1 MANKLST
8 TDAEKIMKT
17 FLKEFNQAFK
27 RLGIKEVNYHEDG
40 FSFWYPSKG
49 ESREFRIKISYK
61 G

>member
-8 TDAEKIMKT
+8 TDAEKIMNT

-40 FSFWYPSKG
+40 FSFFFPSRGSSK
-49 ESREFRIKISYK
+49 EYRIKIIVK
-61 G
+61 